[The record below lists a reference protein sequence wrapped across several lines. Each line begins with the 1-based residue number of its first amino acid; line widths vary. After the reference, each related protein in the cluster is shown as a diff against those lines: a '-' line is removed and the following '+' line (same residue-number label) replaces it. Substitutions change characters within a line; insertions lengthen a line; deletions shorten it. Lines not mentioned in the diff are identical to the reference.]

1 MPCLRGI
8 EVFLTTKAED
18 EQIPE
23 YPHPEGTSARLLGAL
38 SSCPNGQL
46 SQPKAGPTVAV
57 YIPSIPGTP
66 FSINYSVNTAPAAPC
81 KYIFFRLYMNARPI
95 AAWGID
101 PAVRPKGKVVKSLWS
116 PCRLYTDRVGF
127 EGRNFVFLP
136 GQEHKPVAE
145 DGGLIEIQVFRAK
158 ARRAR
163 APRLEEFRFQE
174 NYGIAAPSIGL
185 LDQPQDACFYDWHL
199 LDAKDSPFATF
210 RLHYRSLQNLK
221 RLNLIPATELEL
233 LCSVSPKVL
242 RTIAQA
248 HAASELFDNTSEE
261 QSWLSG
267 SGSADEAVFHDY
279 RDRTEDLDAGDER
292 EEETE
297 FYFLKSPPERFPA
310 ASSNFRVPQPS
321 KALRDAYLESY
332 LQRPLPELPVDAP
345 NRLSRR
351 SSAASALSTTLSIT
365 PSLQQ
370 YAEEDSLDPEE
381 VEVGVAQLVELPPSE
396 STLSFVPDSEP
407 NPADYSISDY
417 DASPKSADDFFSAEK
432 LSPGRY
438 LPTTGSGLE
447 RGIALLTSP
456 KRTIFSAGARSRKSL
471 PSDLYSH
478 RELSRLEST
487 TSSESEWAVAN
498 PSPDRA
504 SLAENS
510 ARRKFSPQT
519 IKKTGRSLLAGLRKN
534 KTSGSPGKM
543 ASMVLGRDVPKTK
556 GGADIVE
563 RVAGSRI

>member
-8 EVFLTTKAED
+8 EVSLTTKPEA

-38 SSCPNGQL
+38 SPCPNGQL

-57 YIPSIPGTP
+57 YIPSI
-66 FSINYSVNTAPAAPC
+66 PAAPC

-116 PCRLYTDRVGF
+116 PCRLYTDRIGF

-136 GQEHKPVAE
+136 GQEYKSVAE

-163 APRLEEFRFQE
+163 APKLEEFRFQE
-174 NYGIAAPSIGL
+174 NYGIALVLSLLNSMFVSSTDRPISAPSIGL

-199 LDAKDSPFATF
+199 LDAKDSPFVTF

-221 RLNLIPATELEL
+221 RLNLIPATELKL

-248 HAASELFDNTSEE
+248 QAASELLDNTSEE

-267 SGSADEAVFHDY
+267 SGSADEAVFHDC
-279 RDRTEDLDAGDER
+279 RERREEPGAGDHR

-310 ASSNFRVPQPS
+310 VPSKFRVPQPS
-321 KALRDAYLESY
+321 KALRDASLESY

-345 NRLSRR
+345 GRLSRR
-351 SSAASALSTTLSIT
+351 SSAGSAISAALSIT

-370 YAEEDSLDPEE
+370 YAEEGSLNPED
-381 VEVGVAQLVELPPSE
+381 VEVGVAQLVELPP
-396 STLSFVPDSEP
+396 PDSTPSYVPGGES

-417 DASPKSADDFFSAEK
+417 EVSPKSPGDFFSEER

-447 RGIALLTSP
+447 RGMALFTSP
-456 KRTIFSAGARSRKSL
+456 KRTIFSAGARSRQSL
-471 PSDLYSH
+471 PSDLYPR
-478 RELSRLEST
+478 RES
-487 TSSESEWAVAN
+487 
-498 PSPDRA
+498 
-504 SLAENS
+504 
-510 ARRKFSPQT
+510 SPQT
-519 IKKTGRSLLAGLRKN
+519 IKRTGRSLLAGLRKK
-534 KTSGSPGKM
+534 KTSGSPGKLAPSSD
-543 ASMVLGRDVPKTK
+543 ASKPSE
-556 GGADIVE
+556 GGDIGQ
-563 RVAGSRI
+563 RATGSRI